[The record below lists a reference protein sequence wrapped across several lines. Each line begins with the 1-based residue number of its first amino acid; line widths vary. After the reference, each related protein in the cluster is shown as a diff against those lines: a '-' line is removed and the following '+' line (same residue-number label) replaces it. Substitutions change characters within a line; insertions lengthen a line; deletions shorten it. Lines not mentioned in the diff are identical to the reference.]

1 MVLPA
6 LGHSKTS
13 WELDVDYVL
22 VLDHIFILARS
33 LDNCE
38 DISLI
43 SSDIYFYNCCV
54 TIQIISSEPTD
65 LKGSFSPCH
74 LFSKNVFPISTMYRL
89 TFPDVSSQ
97 RSMLMC
103 RRWHSASVVPIPCH
117 PVIRNTKQTQEM
129 IYRRVYCLL

>member
-13 WELDVDYVL
+13 WGLDVDYVL

-43 SSDIYFYNCCV
+43 SSDIYLQPLRNNSNHILGV
-54 TIQIISSEPTD
+54 D
-65 LKGSFSPCH
+65 GSKRV
-74 LFSKNVFPISTMYRL
+74 LFNPQLV
-89 TFPDVSSQ
+89 
-97 RSMLMC
+97 
-103 RRWHSASVVPIPCH
+103 
-117 PVIRNTKQTQEM
+117 
-129 IYRRVYCLL
+129 